1 MSRRAGAAARPTN
14 GPGTGTAALVFVAT
28 GVQTLGA
35 VVATSLAVFGPV
47 LIAELAIGPADLGL
61 LVGAMNVGA
70 LPGLVLGPAIVDR
83 YGAGKALSGSS
94 ILSAAALAFVILVPG
109 YAAMLLGIG
118 VAGAAWGLAA
128 LSGGG
133 AIIDRAPFER
143 RGLLISIRQLSL
155 PLGGAIAGGLAPFVG
170 IVGYRAMFGL
180 QAAAFLILGLLALRW
195 PMEMSRPTSSPWR
208 RHPPVRAIRLGI
220 LSVAMTI
227 GQWAFIVYLTIEL
240 TSRLELPYQLAALVF
255 LATQISGA
263 FGRVALGMLSDR
275 LGQPRTP
282 LMAVTTGLS
291 AVLIL
296 AFGLIGPGVP
306 PVLVAVLAISAA
318 FFVIGWNGVFMVAL
332 AEAGRLE
339 HVNMY
344 LGTGLTMMRIGN
356 IVAPPVFGILLALT
370 MPAIAWAI
378 VAGILG
384 LAALGF
390 VLVGPGPIQPD
401 DQPAPAETDLDHD
414 PDLAPAPTDR
424 SPQTR

>member
-1 MSRRAGAAARPTN
+1 MTTATRPAEPAD
-14 GPGTGTAALVFVAT
+14 GPAQGRGTAAIVFVAT

-47 LIAELAIGPADLGL
+47 LIIELGIGPADLGW

-70 LPGLVLGPAIVDR
+70 LPGLLLGPAIVDR
-83 YGAGKALSGSS
+83 FGAGRALSASS
-94 ILSAAALAFVILVPG
+94 FVSAAALAFVILVPG
-109 YAAMLLGIG
+109 FVALLAGTT

-133 AIIDRAPFER
+133 AIIDRARFDQ

-155 PLGGAIAGGLAPFVG
+155 PLGGAIAGILAPFVG
-170 IVGYRAMFGL
+170 LVGYRAMFGL
-180 QAAAFLILGLLALRW
+180 QAVAFLVLGVLALRF
-195 PMEMSRPTSSPWR
+195 PMEMSVRTSSPWR
-208 RHPPVRAIRLGI
+208 RHPPVRAVRLGI

-240 TSRLELPYQLAALVF
+240 TSRLGLPYQLAALVF
-255 LATQISGA
+255 LGSQISGA
-263 FGRVALGMLSDR
+263 IGRVALGVLSDR
-275 LGQPRTP
+275 LGHPRTP
-282 LMAVTTGLS
+282 LLAVSTGLS

-296 AFGLIGPGVP
+296 AFGLIGPDVP
-306 PVLVAVLAISAA
+306 AVVVALIAIGAA

-332 AEAGRLE
+332 AEAGRIE

-356 IVAPPVFGILLALT
+356 IVAPPTFGILLALT
-370 MPAIAWAI
+370 MPSIAWAI

-390 VLVGPGPIQPD
+390 VLVGPGPAQPESTMTSD
-401 DQPAPAETDLDHD
+401 WAT
-414 PDLAPAPTDR
+414 TGG
-424 SPQTR
+424 